1 MRAKGQWHEMTAAEA
16 VEKLQSDGEKGLS
29 VREAAIR
36 LGEGGMNRLA
46 AKPKRNRLLV
56 FLDQFK
62 DFMVLVLLAAA
73 IVSGFVGELA
83 DTVTILAIV
92 LLNGFLGYVQTNK
105 AEESLE
111 KLKNLSARHAQV
123 LRGGMITEINS
134 EELVKGDIV
143 LLETGVI
150 VPADLRLLETHRAA
164 IDEGVLTGESLPVE
178 KNAKTLFGAAASLG
192 DRANM
197 AYMGTTMVQ
206 GKARGIVVGTGMGT
220 EMGLIAVSIQEAGQE
235 PTPLEKRLDQMGRR
249 LVFICGVIVAVVVL
263 LGWLRGESFQ
273 LMFLT
278 GISLAV
284 AAVPEGLPAI
294 VTVALAIGIQRM
306 AKRNA
311 IVRHL
316 PAVETLGCATVI
328 CSDKT
333 GTLTQS
339 AMMVTEYYCADAVV
353 KFSGKGYEPKG
364 EIEYPDDGSWLEEN
378 REGLKLALTGA
389 ALCSNARLARDQL
402 AVDGLFRGGRE
413 KEWSRWQVMGD
424 PTEGAMLVASAKA
437 GIWRENLREKKLD
450 ELPFDSDRKRMSV
463 LTEREDGSRRMYCK
477 GAPDVLLARC
487 SHIWWRGEARP
498 MTEALAREILK
509 ANEAMA
515 GRALRVLAVAYKNFD
530 GDTNDNKAAA
540 GSGAEAG
547 KGLTIRKTQE
557 KPKNSGWD
565 KLSKTPVLSL
575 PGKVKVLLG
584 GKSSGNAE
592 EKSRPEESAFTAEAV
607 KEERWL
613 DEGSENGLVFL
624 ALAGM
629 MDPPREGVK
638 EAVAKCHQA
647 GIRTLMLTGDHIL
660 TAEAIARKIG
670 IMKKGQQ
677 AVTGSE
683 LDELTDE
690 ELKVKLQ
697 EATVFA
703 RVSPRHK
710 MRLVQLLKERGE
722 ICAMTGDGVNDGP
735 AVKAADIGI
744 AMGQTGTD
752 VTREAADLVLAD
764 DNFTTIAAAVEEG
777 RIIYNNIRRFIRYL
791 LASNTGEVLVMLLT
805 TLFGVPLPLLPIQIL
820 WVNLVTDGLPAM
832 ALGLDP
838 GDEQTMLRKPRHPKD
853 GVFAGGL
860 GSRIVI
866 DGIIIALATLTAY
879 FISMLY
885 FRDIAVAR
893 TVAFCALVF
902 AQLVYVFRCAAS
914 RGIFR
919 KCARNPWLPA
929 AVLCSLLMQL
939 AVVYLPFLQK
949 YFNTSSLNATA
960 WMMVLLPIG
969 VATILQQ
976 IFQALSAAVRKEK

>member
-36 LGEGGMNRLA
+36 LGAGGMNRLA
-46 AKPKRNRLLV
+46 AKPKRNRFLV

-134 EELVKGDIV
+134 EELVKGDVV

-150 VPADLRLLETHRAA
+150 VPADLRLLETHRTSV
-164 IDEGVLTGESLPVE
+164 DEGVLTGESLPAE
-178 KNAKTLFGAAASLG
+178 KNAKSLFSAAASLG

-220 EMGLIAVSIQEAGQE
+220 EMGLIAASIQEAGQE
-235 PTPLEKRLDQMGRR
+235 PTPLEKRLDQMGHR
-249 LVFICGVIVAVVVL
+249 LVLICGVIVAAVVL

-339 AMMVTEYYCADAVV
+339 AMMVTEYYCAGDTV
-353 KFSGKGYEPKG
+353 KFGGKGYEPKG
-364 EIEYPDDGSWLEEN
+364 EIEYPDQEKWLEEN
-378 REGLKLALTGA
+378 REGLRLALSGA

-402 AVDGLFRGGRE
+402 AVDGLFRNGRE

-424 PTEGAMLVASAKA
+424 PTEGAMLAASAKA
-437 GIWRENLREKKLD
+437 GIWRENLKEKKLD

-463 LTEREDGSRRMYCK
+463 LTERDDGSRLMYCK

-487 SHIWWRGEARP
+487 SHAWWQGEVRP
-498 MTEALAREILK
+498 LTAALAQKILN

-515 GRALRVLAVAYKNFD
+515 GRALRVLAVAYKPFD
-530 GDTNDNKAAA
+530 SGENENGAAA
-540 GSGAEAG
+540 AASGAG
-547 KGLTIRKTQE
+547 SGLTIRKNQE
-557 KPKNSGWD
+557 KPKSSGWD
-565 KLSKTPVLSL
+565 KLSKAPVLSL

-584 GKSSGNAE
+584 SKAAANFE
-592 EKSRPEESAFTAEAV
+592 EKNKEEESRPLAETA

-613 DEGSENGLVFL
+613 DESAENGLVFL

-629 MDPPREGVK
+629 MDPPRDGVK
-638 EAVAKCHQA
+638 EAVAKCHRA
-647 GIRTLMLTGDHIL
+647 GIKTLMLTGDHIL

-670 IMKKGQQ
+670 IMQKGQK

-690 ELKVKLQ
+690 ELKVRLQ

-710 MRLVQLLKERGE
+710 MRLVQLLKEKGE

-805 TLFGVPLPLLPIQIL
+805 TLLGVPLPLLPIQIL

-832 ALGLDP
+832 ALGMDP
-838 GDEQTMLRKPRHPKD
+838 GDEQTMLRKPRHPKA

-860 GSRIVI
+860 GSRIII
-866 DGIIIALATLTAY
+866 DGIIIALATMTAY
-879 FISMLY
+879 FLSMFY
-885 FRDIAVAR
+885 FRDIVVAR

-929 AVLCSLLMQL
+929 AVLSSFLMQL

-949 YFNTSSLNATA
+949 YFNTSPLDTTA
-960 WMMVLLPIG
+960 WLMVLLPIG

-976 IFQALSAAVRKEK
+976 ILQTFSAAVKKEK